1 MTFIAAEAPVN
12 TCTASATGKSA
23 SANLVNISTTRLSSR
38 LDAGNASATGTSANQ
53 DYLAFE
59 GAIKAVYVSAN
70 GASAS
75 VTADK
80 VSLSRCEL

>member
-1 MTFIAAEAPVN
+1 M
-12 TCTASATGKSA
+12 
-23 SANLVNISTTRLSSR
+23 NISTTLLSSR

-59 GAIKAVYVSAN
+59 GAIKAACASST

-75 VTADK
+75 VTAGE
-80 VSLSRCEL
+80 VSQCRRE